1 MDMVLQHVE
10 ALEGAWLSIG
20 SPKHNDSLKASQP
33 HPNQASGPVIH
44 FGRRISGPAAKR
56 QGTR

>member
-1 MDMVLQHVE
+1 MVLQHVE